1 MHACVRMRM
10 RICVCVGGYVCVCE
24 CVVLID
30 DLYRVVIDSVISVF
44 IKPSVLSD
52 SLVRLVV

>member
-1 MHACVRMRM
+1 MCVL
-10 RICVCVGGYVCVCE
+10 VGT

-44 IKPSVLSD
+44 RKPSVLILLSD
-52 SLVRLVV
+52 SLVCLVV

>member
-1 MHACVRMRM
+1 MCVYTRVRL
-10 RICVCVGGYVCVCE
+10 CVCVGGYVCVCK

-44 IKPSVLSD
+44 RKPSVLSD
-52 SLVRLVV
+52 SLVCLVA